1 MDMSCMFAGA
11 AAFDH
16 PLASWK
22 VDNVTSMHAMFNG
35 ASSYR
40 HPLAEWRIDNVTN
53 MSHMFQGASAFI
65 QPLGNWKLR
74 AGCQTASMFAATDF
88 NNSRPVESEAPAPA
102 PASLVPEAE
111 IANGLPD
118 PAGAADAVEAELAVA
133 HAQIAEARRTGAI
146 DEEAA
151 AVAWAAA

>member
-1 MDMSCMFAGA
+1 MFCGA

-16 PLASWK
+16 PVGAWK

-40 HPLAEWRIDNVTN
+40 HPLAEWRVDNVKN
-53 MSHMFQGASAFI
+53 MRHMFQGAAAFI
-65 QPLGNWKLR
+65 QPLGSWKLR
-74 AGCQTASMFAATDF
+74 AGCQTASMFAATNY
-88 NNSRPVESEAPAPA
+88 NNTRPVESEAPAPA
-102 PASLVPEAE
+102 PAALVPEAE
-111 IANGLPD
+111 IANALPD
-118 PAGAADAVEAELAVA
+118 PAGAADAVEAMVAAA
-133 HAQIAEARRTGAI
+133 HAEIAEARRTGAI

>member
-1 MDMSCMFAGA
+1 MFCGA

-16 PLASWK
+16 PLGAWK

-40 HPLAEWRIDNVTN
+40 HPLADWRIDKVTS
-53 MSHMFQGASAFI
+53 MSHMFQGAAAFI
-65 QPLGNWKLR
+65 QPLGSWKLR
-74 AGCQTASMFAATDF
+74 PGCQTTSMFAATEF
-88 NNSRPVESEAPAPA
+88 NNSRPLESAEAPAPA
-102 PASLVPEAE
+102 PAPVPEAQV
-111 IANGLPD
+111 AGGLHGLPD
-118 PAGAADAVEAELAVA
+118 PAGAADAVEALVAVA
-133 HAQIAEARRTGAI
+133 HAEIAEARRKGAI

>member
-1 MDMSCMFAGA
+1 
-11 AAFDH
+11 
-16 PLASWK
+16 
-22 VDNVTSMHAMFNG
+22 
-35 ASSYR
+35 
-40 HPLAEWRIDNVTN
+40 

-88 NNSRPVESEAPAPA
+88 QNSRPVESAEAPAPA
-102 PASLVPEAE
+102 PGTAVPEAQV
-111 IANGLPD
+111 AVSALPD
-118 PAGAADAVEAELAVA
+118 PAGASDAVEAMVAAA
-133 HAQIAEARRTGAI
+133 HAEIAEARRTGAI

>member
-1 MDMSCMFAGA
+1 MFAGA
-11 AAFDH
+11 ASFDH
-16 PLASWK
+16 PVGAWK

-40 HPLAEWRIDNVTN
+40 HPLAEWRIDNVKN

-65 QPLGNWKLR
+65 QPLGSWKLR
-74 AGCQTASMFAATDF
+74 PGCQTASMFAATNF

-111 IANGLPD
+111 IANALPD
-118 PAGAADAVEAELAVA
+118 PGGAADAVEAEVAVA